1 MTVNFAL
8 RDWIDWNF
16 RTQNFAGDRQA
27 VEALMAL
34 YPIQNDTTPL
44 PPFSKYQLL
53 FSSKVRKW
61 LAILC
66 IALLL
71 ENSNCA
77 KKTFEHVS

>member
-44 PPFSKYQLL
+44 PPFSKYQK
-53 FSSKVRKW
+53 SPWVSGGAEAP
-61 LAILC
+61 LAHGT
-66 IALLL
+66 ALP
-71 ENSNCA
+71 CA
-77 KKTFEHVS
+77 QGGRGEV